1 MFGPPGFAYV
11 YLVYGMY
18 HCLNVV
24 TEAEGYPAAVLLR
37 ALEPVEG
44 LAASAS
50 GPGRL
55 CRAMEIDLACN
66 GADLT
71 NGSLYLAA
79 GATPTGR
86 VVAAPRV
93 GVGYAG
99 DWALKPYRFYLADN
113 PWVSRV
119 PRHPRGRP
127 RRARAADAARK
138 GPSRAA
144 TAIEP
149 LS

>member
-1 MFGPPGFAYV
+1 
-11 YLVYGMY
+11 
-18 HCLNVV
+18 V

-79 GATPTGR
+79 GAAPTGR
-86 VVAAPRV
+86 VVAGRRI
-93 GVGYAG
+93 GVDYAG
-99 DWALKPYRFYLADN
+99 DWALKPYRFYVADN
-113 PWVSRV
+113 PWVSRL
-119 PRHPRGRP
+119 PRRTRTRP
-127 RRARAADAARK
+127 RRVRAAGPART
-138 GPSRAA
+138 GPGRASPA
-144 TAIEP
+144 VEP
-149 LS
+149 TS